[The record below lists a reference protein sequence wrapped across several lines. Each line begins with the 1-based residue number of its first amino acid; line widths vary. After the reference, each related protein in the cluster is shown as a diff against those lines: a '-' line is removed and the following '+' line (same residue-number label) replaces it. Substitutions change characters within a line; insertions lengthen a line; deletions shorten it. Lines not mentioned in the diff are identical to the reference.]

1 MITNKKQLIFLL
13 GLLLISWRSIAST
26 EQEVTA
32 EILDLVKSKHAAE
45 AFELAQ
51 ANAFEF
57 EGLPRF
63 DFAYGL
69 AARANGFYHR
79 AVFAFERVIFAVPK
93 NHDARFALATAYFQV
108 ENYAASKVQFE
119 KLLSLDISEQVRSTS
134 EDYLKA
140 IDKQLNSRKSRW
152 AGSVQLGFGNDDNA
166 NNGVEDE
173 FIDIPLIGQVLLF
186 DESRQVESTYY
197 DLNATL
203 SYLSPI
209 SKTATWYVSSNV
221 NHVQFED
228 PIATS
233 RTFLSASVGYNKTFT
248 HFTTNTSVFY
258 RPLWLEEE
266 KFLDYFGLSTNV
278 TIPVSKRVQI
288 GIDASYAIERYDQ
301 NEALDKD
308 QIALNPFVQ
317 FVGARSSHKL
327 SIRYANDSAD
337 VNVNDLVSRDLYG
350 AGYRWLHQF
359 SPKWLGTLSTEYL
372 EADYDQINPLFEL
385 FREDEQFRFDLGLDY
400 LTANAW
406 KWKLRLSYIDNSST
420 VSIFDY
426 QRNKIWLGVEYVF

>member
-1 MITNKKQLIFLL
+1 MIKNLKWLLWLLPFLFL
-13 GLLLISWRSIAST
+13 APGWAAN
-26 EQEVTA
+26 EKEVSSDII
-32 EILDLVKSKHAAE
+32 ELVKSKQNQAA
-45 AFELAQ
+45 FDLAQ
-51 ANAFEF
+51 ANVLEF
-57 EGLPRF
+57 EGQPRF

-69 AARANGFYHR
+69 AARANGYYHR
-79 AVFAFERVIFAVPK
+79 AVFAFERVIFAVPT
-93 NHDARFALATAYFQV
+93 NLDARFALATAYYQV
-108 ENYAASKVQFE
+108 GNYSASKTQFE
-119 KLLSLDISEQVRSTS
+119 KLLGLDISQQVRATS
-134 EDYLKA
+134 QDYLNA
-140 IDKQLNSRKSRW
+140 IDRQLNSRKSRL

-186 DESRQVESTYY
+186 DESRQVESVYY

-209 SKTATWYVSSNV
+209 SKTSTWYVSTNL

-233 RTFLSASVGYNKTFT
+233 RTFLSASLGYSKTFS
-248 HFTTNTSVFY
+248 HFSTNTSVFY

-266 KFLDYFGLSTNV
+266 KFLDYFGVSANLTV
-278 TIPVSKRVQI
+278 PVNSHVQV

-317 FVGARSSHKL
+317 YVGKRSSHKL
-327 SIRYANDSAD
+327 SIRYAIDSGE
-337 VNVNDLVSRDLYG
+337 VEVNDLVSRDLYG
-350 AGYRWLHQF
+350 VGYRWLHQI
-359 SPKWLGTLSTEYL
+359 SAKWLGTLSTEYL
-372 EADYDQINPLFEL
+372 EADYDDINPLFEL
-385 FREDEQFRFDLGLDY
+385 FRDDEQFRFDLGLDY
-400 LTANAW
+400 LTADAW
-406 KWKLRLSYIDNSST
+406 KWKVRFSHIDNSST